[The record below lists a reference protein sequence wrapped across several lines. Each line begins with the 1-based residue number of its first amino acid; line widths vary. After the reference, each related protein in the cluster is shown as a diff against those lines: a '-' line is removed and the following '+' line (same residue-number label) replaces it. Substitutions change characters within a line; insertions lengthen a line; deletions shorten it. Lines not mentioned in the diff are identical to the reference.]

1 MKKQFISAFMLL
13 ASFATY
19 AAVEIPENSC
29 LAEVGSKRYIQN
41 DFNASYPRK
50 VSFDCIYDCK
60 KNGKIEKITA
70 TSKVNVSNIEDDATQ
85 VVCQGIIVKKVA
97 WGWDFD
103 KVVPFYAFDTSMP
116 ELKRWAF
123 EKLPQNNAT
132 EVQYLMNLKA
142 KLKEVAAAY
151 VNTKIPT
158 FIEAA
163 KVLENIGND
172 LPGNTKLLDRQ
183 ISALVKTR
191 GKVELSLETKDLVL
205 TQIKVLANWRIPSHE
220 F

>member
-1 MKKQFISAFMLL
+1 MKKQLITSLL
-13 ASFATY
+13 LLSSLSSY

-50 VSFDCIYDCK
+50 VSFDCIYACK
-60 KNGKIEKITA
+60 KNGKIEKIIA
-70 TSKVNVSNIEDDATQ
+70 TSKVNVSSIEDDATQ
-85 VVCQGIIVKKVA
+85 VVCQGIIVKKVS

-103 KVVPFYAFDTSMP
+103 KVAPFYAFDTSMP

-123 EKLPQNNAT
+123 EKLPQNNST
-132 EVQYLMNLKA
+132 EVQYLINLKS
-142 KLKEVAAAY
+142 KLKEVSAAY

-158 FIEAA
+158 FLEAA
-163 KVLENIGND
+163 KILENIGND
-172 LPGNTKLLDRQ
+172 LPEKTKLLDRQ
-183 ISALVKTR
+183 IAALVKAR

-205 TQIKVLANWRIPSHE
+205 TQIRVLASWRIPSHE